1 MSDDPTAT
9 DNRAPALRLIVTPD
23 PAPFAANTDPTGTD
37 DRAPALRLIVSPA
50 SSTSP

>member
-23 PAPFAANTDPTGTD
+23 PALFTANTDPTGTD
-37 DRAPALRLIVSPA
+37 DRAPALRLIVTTA
-50 SSTSP
+50 VDGR